1 MRADGAAPVT
11 VSVLT
16 EPGDRRAQM
25 MEEVRIGLT
34 TFYKHLPSKYFYDG
48 RGSDLFEAISRL
60 PEYYL
65 TRSEL
70 EIIENNADRLME
82 IVQPD
87 ELVELGSGS
96 SAKTTRLIEAMR
108 RCGGSRYV
116 PIDISADALRAAA
129 KELCSTYLWLEI
141 DALIGDYLMDFT
153 RVRRRGRRLIAFL
166 GSTVG
171 NYTPTLRRSLFS
183 SIAASMG
190 SGDHF
195 LLGVDLIK
203 DEPTL
208 LRAYDDPA
216 GVSAMFNRNILNV
229 VNREL
234 GGDIPADAF
243 DHVSRF
249 HRASGCMV
257 QSLRA
262 TRDIVANVRAID
274 LAVSFEEGE
283 EIHTEVSC
291 KFTRAQILLE
301 FESVEMRLEAW
312 LTDRKGYY
320 ALALGTSSGG

>member
-1 MRADGAAPVT
+1 LREKGDAPVT

-34 TFYKHLPSKYFYDG
+34 TFHKHLPSKYFYDG
-48 RGSDLFEAISRL
+48 RGSELFEEITRL

-70 EIIENNADRLME
+70 EIIAANADALMGL
-82 IVQPD
+82 VRPH

-96 SAKTTRLIEAMR
+96 STKTTLLLEAMR
-108 RCGGSRYV
+108 RHGGSRYV
-116 PIDISADALRAAA
+116 PIDISADALRSAA

-141 DALIGDYLMDFT
+141 DALIGDYLMDFA
-153 RVRRRGRRLIAFL
+153 RLRRRGRRLICFL

-183 SIAASMG
+183 SIASSMTE
-190 SGDHF
+190 GDHF
-195 LLGVDLIK
+195 LLGVDLVK
-203 DEPTL
+203 DEQTMI
-208 LRAYDDPA
+208 RAYDDPA
-216 GVSAMFNRNILNV
+216 GVSAEFNRNILHV

-234 GGDIPADAF
+234 DGDIPVEAF
-243 DHVSRF
+243 EHVSRF
-249 HRASGCMV
+249 HRASSCMV

-262 TRDIVANVRAID
+262 TRNLVANIRAID

-291 KFTRAQILLE
+291 KFNRSQIESE
-301 FESVEMRLEAW
+301 FKSVGMRLESW
-312 LTDRKGYY
+312 MTDDNDHF
-320 ALALGTSSGG
+320 AMALGTSSD